1 MRKSIF
7 DIVAENMDL
16 ENEAERIVAMAE
28 DEKVLDDRFN
38 TRYTLFQFV
47 NKYCFH
53 DWAFRNHCVDVDDFL
68 NTLDFDELKE
78 SASYDVDSMLT
89 LIELIYN
96 FWILSEQKVN
106 DDSGDF
112 DCFGNYYHL
121 KNVMDDIL
129 AQYNHMAYIDKKNNC
144 VLVIENKPEVTAATE
159 IVPDELSLD
168 VIRYN
173 HKSLQGDIEAKRAI
187 LLRFGAELESKRKM
201 LNQINRQL
209 EDNIF
214 FMLNNLH
221 IRHNNKSKKNP
232 SKYKEYV
239 AEMESARLEKW
250 YDELYQ
256 MILLAFL
263 LLDDVSREASVDEL
277 KRKINGG

>member
-144 VLVIENKPEVTAATE
+144 VLVIENKPEVTAAAE

-263 LLDDVSREASVDEL
+263 LLDDVSREASIDEL

>member
-7 DIVAENMDL
+7 DIVAEKMDL
-16 ENEAERIVAMAE
+16 ENEAERITAIAE
-28 DEKVLDDRFN
+28 DEKVIDDSLYN
-38 TRYTLFQFV
+38 RYTLFQFV
-47 NKYCFH
+47 NVYCFR
-53 DWAFRNHCVDVDDFL
+53 DWAYRNHFVDVDDFL
-68 NTLDFDELKE
+68 NTLDYEELKE

-112 DCFGNYYHL
+112 GCFGNYYHL

-129 AQYNHMAYIDKKNNC
+129 AQYNHMAYIDKKNNR
-144 VLVIENKPEVTAATE
+144 VLVIEDKVEVTAAAE
-159 IVPDELSLD
+159 IVPDELTLD

-187 LLRFGAELESKRKM
+187 LLRFGAELESKRKK
-201 LNQINRQL
+201 LNQVNRQL

-214 FMLNNLH
+214 FMLNNLN
-221 IRHNNKSKKNP
+221 IRHNNRSKNNP

-239 AEMESARLEKW
+239 AKMRIDRLEKW

-263 LLDDVSREASVDEL
+263 LLDDVSREANVDEL

>member
-263 LLDDVSREASVDEL
+263 LVDDVSREASIDEL

>member
-7 DIVAENMDL
+7 DILAEKMDL
-16 ENEAERIVAMAE
+16 ENEAERIIAIAE
-28 DEKVLDDRFN
+28 DEKVLDDCHYN
-38 TRYTLFQFV
+38 RYTLFQFV
-47 NKYCFH
+47 NVYCFR
-53 DWAFRNHCVDVDDFL
+53 DWAYRNHCVDVDDFL
-68 NTLDFDELKE
+68 NTLDYDELKE
-78 SASYDVDSMLT
+78 SAAYDVDSMMT

-106 DDSGDF
+106 DDSGEF

-129 AQYNHMAYIDKKNNC
+129 AQYNQTAYIDKKNNC
-144 VLVIENKPEVTAATE
+144 VLVIEDKPEVTAAAE
-159 IVPDELSLD
+159 IVPDESSLD

-187 LLRFGAELESKRKM
+187 LLRFGAELEPKRKA
-201 LNQINRQL
+201 LHEKNKTL
-209 EDNIF
+209 EKNIF
-214 FMLNNLH
+214 QMLNNLN
-221 IRHNNKSKKNP
+221 IRHNNINEKDP
-232 SKYKEYV
+232 AKYRKYV
-239 AEMESARLEKW
+239 ADMGKESLENW

-263 LLDDVSREASVDEL
+263 LLDDVSREARVGEL
-277 KRKINGG
+277 LKKVAGG

>member
-7 DIVAENMDL
+7 DIVAENNNQKRDV
-16 ENEAERIVAMAE
+16 ERIIVMAE
-28 DEKVLDDRFN
+28 DEKTLEDSGG
-38 TRYTLFQFV
+38 YQHTLFEFV
-47 NKYCFH
+47 DEYCF
-53 DWAFRNHCVDVDDFL
+53 DNWEKRNHCLNVDDYL
-68 NTLDFDELKE
+68 DMLDFDILKIE
-78 SASYDVDSMLT
+78 AIYDIAPMLT
-89 LIELIYN
+89 LIELVYN

>member
-263 LLDDVSREASVDEL
+263 LLDDVSREASIDEL

>member
-201 LNQINRQL
+201 MNQINRQL

>member
-7 DIVAENMDL
+7 DIVAEKMDL
-16 ENEAERIVAMAE
+16 ENEAERIIAIAE
-28 DEKVLDDRFN
+28 DEKVLDDCN
-38 TRYTLFQFV
+38 YNRYTLFQFV
-47 NKYCFH
+47 NVYCFR
-53 DWAFRNHCVDVDDFL
+53 DWAYRNHCVDVDDFL
-68 NTLDFDELKE
+68 NTLDYDELKE
-78 SASYDVDSMLT
+78 SAAYDVDSMMT

-106 DDSGDF
+106 DDSGEF

-129 AQYNHMAYIDKKNNC
+129 AQYNQTAYIDKKNNC
-144 VLVIENKPEVTAATE
+144 VLVIEDKPEVTAAAE

-187 LLRFGAELESKRKM
+187 LLRFGAELEPKRKK
-201 LNQINRQL
+201 LREKNSTL
-209 EDNIF
+209 EKNIF
-214 FMLNNLH
+214 QMLNNLN
-221 IRHNNKSKKNP
+221 IRHNNINENNP
-232 SKYKEYV
+232 AKYRKYV
-239 AEMESARLEKW
+239 ADMGKRSLENW

-263 LLDDVSREASVDEL
+263 LLDDVSREARVGEL
-277 KRKINGG
+277 LKKVAGG

>member
-144 VLVIENKPEVTAATE
+144 VLVIGNKPEVTAATE

>member
-96 FWILSEQKVN
+96 FWILSEQKVK

-263 LLDDVSREASVDEL
+263 LLDDVSREASIDEL